1 METGICQDNHLAVK
15 LGNQGLKMRVVDVGC
30 GAVPGTDQAPLVQDE
45 TEFAA
50 DNPAMITFAFLPNLG
65 RAASFPHGVN
75 QLDAIAVS
83 DAQHRGRSQKARGPR
98 GVGLEEP
105 CQAGALG
112 YLREQ
117 RYVIA
122 CQPAIEG
129 PGPAA
134 FDSMQQGQRDDFA
147 GIQFGLR
154 VFRDLQHL
162 LVHRVEQCDN
172 KILGSHTPG
181 SARLKSVQPQ
191 LELSR
196 DYLSTRTLAITYQTN
211 TIGYYAAFY
220 AVLALLQAIGKTP
233 RRHRGV
239 LTLFDT
245 ECVRT
250 GLLPKELSAALH
262 QLFDARQED

>member
-1 METGICQDNHLAVK
+1 
-15 LGNQGLKMRVVDVGC
+15 
-30 GAVPGTDQAPLVQDE
+30 
-45 TEFAA
+45 
-50 DNPAMITFAFLPNLG
+50 
-65 RAASFPHGVN
+65 
-75 QLDAIAVS
+75 
-83 DAQHRGRSQKARGPR
+83 
-98 GVGLEEP
+98 
-105 CQAGALG
+105 
-112 YLREQ
+112 
-117 RYVIA
+117 
-122 CQPAIEG
+122 G

-211 TIGYYAAFY
+211 TIGYYDHYQWAEDAGIDG
-220 AVLALLQAIGKTP
+220 LMINEHHNTP
-233 RRHRGV
+233 SCIDG
-239 LTLFDT
+239 
-245 ECVRT
+245 
-250 GLLPKELSAALH
+250 A
-262 QLFDARQED
+262 

>member
-1 METGICQDNHLAVK
+1 
-15 LGNQGLKMRVVDVGC
+15 
-30 GAVPGTDQAPLVQDE
+30 
-45 TEFAA
+45 
-50 DNPAMITFAFLPNLG
+50 
-65 RAASFPHGVN
+65 
-75 QLDAIAVS
+75 
-83 DAQHRGRSQKARGPR
+83 
-98 GVGLEEP
+98 
-105 CQAGALG
+105 
-112 YLREQ
+112 
-117 RYVIA
+117 VIA

-211 TIGYYAAFY
+211 TIGYTSRGLSVYRREART
-220 AVLALLQAIGKTP
+220 ALVQQGQA
-233 RRHRGV
+233 
-239 LTLFDT
+239 LDT
-245 ECVRT
+245 
-250 GLLPKELSAALH
+250 
-262 QLFDARQED
+262 